1 MRRSKIILIALLA
14 LLPNLLIGQDTIRLA
29 DLYAQMEQ
37 WSKIYRISSANDS
50 VFSYKKANIKSN
62 YLPSLDFNA
71 EATWQSDVTSINIPV
86 PNISVPSPDKDNYK
100 VTVDV
105 TQLIWDGGATRSKIN
120 MEEKAHLMDQTKV
133 ESEIYGLKEKVSKLY
148 FGLISIDIALEQLKV
163 MAGELDNRIDEL
175 TASVKAGVV
184 LESSLNMLK
193 AERLRLEQSIDA
205 NRAQR
210 SQIVSTIYS
219 LTGVK
224 IDTNDVVVVPNLPI
238 PNQDGCLRPDYKL
251 FDLQNT
257 YLSAANQAL
266 NAKRLPKLAAFAR
279 AGYGKP
285 GLNMLSNEFNTFA
298 IVGARL
304 SWNIWDWNSTSRER
318 QTLKIQQNIVNY
330 RKATYNDNCSAQIAA
345 SLEQINSLDK
355 QIQKDEQIVQLL
367 EKAVRESASQLKNG
381 AITSSSYISD
391 FNSLLRAKIEMSLR
405 NVKRSQE
412 VVNLYFILGLSVN
425 E

>member
-1 MRRSKIILIALLA
+1 MRRSKIFLIALLA
-14 LLPNLLIGQDTIRLA
+14 LLPNLLIGQDTIRLS
-29 DLYAQMEQ
+29 DLYAQMEH

-71 EATWQSDVTSINIPV
+71 EATWQSDVTSIDIPV

-120 MEEKAHLMDQTKV
+120 LEEKAHLIDQIKV

-163 MAGELDNRIDEL
+163 MAGVLDNRIDEL

-219 LTGVK
+219 LTGAK

-251 FDLQNT
+251 FDLQST

-285 GLNMLSNEFNTFA
+285 ALNMLSNEFNTFA

-330 RKATYNDNCSAQIAA
+330 RKATYNDNCSAQIDA

-391 FNSLLRAKIEMSLR
+391 FNSLLRAKIEMNLR

>member
-1 MRRSKIILIALLA
+1 MRRSKIILIALLT

-37 WSKIYRISSANDS
+37 WSKMYRISSANDS

-330 RKATYNDNCSAQIAA
+330 RKATYNDNCSAQIDA

-355 QIQKDEQIVQLL
+355 QIQKDKQIVQLL

-391 FNSLLRAKIEMSLR
+391 FNSLLRAKIEMNLR